1 MSDQEDRE
9 RRAREYVRRVV
20 KGATRSLS
28 KEGSRKFFRSHLES
42 QGLELLLAI
51 AREGDPDALEF
62 LRDYARGAR
71 KATGTGMKMK
81 VPDDFHAF
89 VWDYFIDGP
98 PKGRPGPKPQ
108 ETLARNIIIKALVPV
123 VSEEFRLNKTRDKS
137 RHDTKDS
144 PLSACAI
151 VAQEMN
157 LSEGNVE
164 EICRPGA
171 RPT

>member
-1 MSDQEDRE
+1 MSQSDQEDRE

-28 KEGSRKFFRSHLES
+28 KEGSRKFFRLHLES
-42 QGLELLLAI
+42 QRPELLLAI

-71 KATGTGMKMK
+71 KATGT
-81 VPDDFHAF
+81 AF

-98 PKGRPGPKPQ
+98 PKARPGPKPQ

-123 VSEEFRLNKTRDKS
+123 VSDEFRLDKTRDKS
-137 RHDTKDS
+137 RHNTKDR
-144 PLSACAI
+144 LSACAI

-157 LSEGNVE
+157 LGEGNVE
-164 EICRPGA
+164 EICRPSGKA
-171 RPT
+171 NVRPPSQ